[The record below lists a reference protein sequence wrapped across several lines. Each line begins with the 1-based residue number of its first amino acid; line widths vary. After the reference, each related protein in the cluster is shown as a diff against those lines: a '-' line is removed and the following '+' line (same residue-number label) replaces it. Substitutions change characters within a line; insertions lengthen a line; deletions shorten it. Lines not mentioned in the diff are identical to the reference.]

1 MQGTSFIPLFVPS
14 RLLNLRAGANDANMQ
29 TASPRA
35 ALPPLAINELSSYSM
50 GSLQEKPES
59 AASSP
64 QSSALSPPQSAL
76 SPTQSD
82 AASPSSNILENR
94 DNPVIRKAISCSS
107 LTSDV
112 KQRRKR
118 SRVTPEQLAKLEEFF
133 ASDNSP
139 TSARRRDIARLLAM
153 DERQTQIW
161 FKNRCVPS
169 SVSWSPR
176 PKLIATKACQGQAA
190 AQAESKVR

>member
-1 MQGTSFIPLFVPS
+1 MTTQ
-14 RLLNLRAGANDANMQ
+14 A
-29 TASPRA
+29 ASPRA
-35 ALPPLAINELSSYSM
+35 ILPPLSISELPPYSM
-50 GSLQEKPES
+50 APLQEKLES

-64 QSSALSPPQSAL
+64 RSSALSPPQSAL

-82 AASPSSNILENR
+82 AASPSNVPEKR

-107 LTSDV
+107 LSSEV

-118 SRVTPEQLAKLEEFF
+118 SRVTPEQLAKLEEYF

-139 TSARRRDIARLLAM
+139 TSARRRDIARQLAM

-161 FKNRCVPS
+161 FQNRCV
-169 SVSWSPR
+169 SVWSCSATGLRLIAMEDEPR
-176 PKLIATKACQGQAA
+176 PSC
-190 AQAESKVR
+190 SSS